1 MLIYEQKDTVK
12 KNSLALEGVHTFTIT
27 NPNGSIKRQFTKH
40 NMIVDV
46 GLNMVA
52 QILANLTPLTH
63 GINYC
68 GLGTGSAP
76 ITASDI
82 KMEAEGTRKI
92 KGTSQVS
99 GNQFIVAFYLN
110 QAEGNGTWTR
120 YGTFIDGEAEPD
132 SGKLFSHVDINLTK
146 NEGEGLTI
154 NSQYSLYWTEDAPV

>member
-1 MLIYEQKDTVK
+1 MLIYEPKEEVK
-12 KNSLALEGVHTFTIT
+12 RNSLTLEGVHTFTIT

-40 NMIVDV
+40 NMVVDV

-52 QILANLTPLTH
+52 QILANLVPPTQ

-68 GLGTGSAP
+68 GFGTGTAS
-76 ITASDI
+76 ITAGDTQ
-82 KMEAEGTRKI
+82 MEAEGVRKI

-120 YGTFIDGEAEPD
+120 YGTFIDGDADPN
-132 SGKLFSHVDINLTK
+132 SGKLFSHVDIDLTK
-146 NEGEGLTI
+146 NEGEGLTV